1 MAEMKLS
8 TTASLPVWGSCRGE
22 HGSDFCFKWQ
32 SRRRRTRRGAIIFL
46 GLFWKAWHNFCTL
59 WRSPP
64 SFCLP
69 SACTFRGFCWSASSS
84 SALNTAV
91 AYAPSIKGS
100 NHQWSRGLVWN
111 RAELLHPVR
120 YIYIWATAGESS
132 SLPVFS
138 CVLSLC
144 LLCCITSIRWGFWT
158 GQLPVWALGLKIS
171 LDIHNLLV
179 DSVCLDLLGSFNVWI
194 WHLTSFNYEYE
205 AG

>member
-1 MAEMKLS
+1 MTEQEEEDEERSDHFPWPVLKSLAQFLHSLKISSLFLS
-8 TTASLPVWGSCRGE
+8 SFRLYVQRILLICQLFQRTKHCSSLY
-22 HGSDFCFKWQ
+22 Q
-32 SRRRRTRRGAIIFL
+32 
-46 GLFWKAWHNFCTL
+46 
-59 WRSPP
+59 
-64 SFCLP
+64 
-69 SACTFRGFCWSASSS
+69 
-84 SALNTAV
+84 
-91 AYAPSIKGS
+91 SIKGS

-144 LLCCITSIRWGFWT
+144 LLCCITSIWWGFWT
-158 GQLPVWALGLKIS
+158 GQLPVWSLGLKIS
-171 LDIHNLLV
+171 LDNHNLLV
-179 DSVCLDLLGSFNVWI
+179 DSVCLDLLGSFNVWT